1 MAETE
6 NKIEALEQ
14 EAVKE
19 VSEANA
25 ANPMADAPKKNAV
38 AAEPNHL
45 KNDAEDLGAAVVKPT
60 DSNPDATKKVKQVS
74 GQAPQKSQG
83 SADPMPKLSGH
94 NTKLEGAEAEEGS
107 EEIKEGEMP
116 KAALDAL
123 KKHKEKSEDKEPAKD
138 KKEVEETLDAGEDSK
153 MADKKKEVNRKTANI
168 SASYGMKSASYKMKK
183 EEVDEHVDA
192 LIAGQ
197 DDLSEEF
204 KTKAATVF
212 ESAVNSKVKEIA
224 ESMEV
229 EVKETYEQ
237 DIATAK
243 EELTEKVDSYL
254 SYVVEEWM
262 KENEIAL
269 ERGIK
274 GEIAED
280 FITGLKKLFAEHYI
294 DVPDERYNVLEDQAA
309 KIESL
314 EKKLNEQI
322 EKNVELNKENAVKSR
337 KEIMAEVASDL
348 ADTSKEK
355 FAKLAEEIE
364 WSDADSFKSKCETIK
379 ESYFGVKKEE
389 VKDELHDVAAGD
401 EASNEDL
408 SKAMA
413 AYTAAISKTKDI
425 KIS

>member
-1 MAETE
+1 MADTE
-6 NKIEALEQ
+6 KKLEALEQ
-14 EAVKE
+14 EAVA
-19 VSEANA
+19 EANA
-25 ANPMADAPKKNAV
+25 QADAPKKNAV

-123 KKHKEKSEDKEPAKD
+123 KKHKEKSEDKDAED
-138 KKEVEETLDAGEDSK
+138 KKDVKDVKEEDMPKDDEKKTVKAG
-153 MADKKKEVNRKTANI
+153 
-168 SASYGMKSASYKMKK
+168 YMKSSYKMKK
-183 EEVDEHVDA
+183 EEVDEHMDA
-192 LIAGQ
+192 LVAGQ

-224 ESMEV
+224 EQMEADV
-229 EVKETYEQ
+229 QTNYEQ
-237 DIATAK
+237 DIAEAK
-243 EELTEKVDSYL
+243 EALTEKVDSYL

-355 FAKLAEEIE
+355 FVKLAEEIE

-379 ESYFGVKKEE
+379 ESYFGAKAE

>member
-1 MAETE
+1 MADTE
-6 NKIEALEQ
+6 NKLEALEQ
-14 EAVKE
+14 EAVA
-19 VSEANA
+19 EANA
-25 ANPMADAPKKNAV
+25 QADAPKKNAV

-74 GQAPQKSQG
+74 GDAQQKSQG

-123 KKHKEKSEDKEPAKD
+123 KKHKEKSEDKDAED
-138 KKEVEETLDAGEDSK
+138 KKDVKDVKEEDMPKDDEKKTVKAG
-153 MADKKKEVNRKTANI
+153 
-168 SASYGMKSASYKMKK
+168 YMKSSYKMKK
-183 EEVDEHVDA
+183 EEVDEHMDA
-192 LIAGQ
+192 LVAGQ

-224 ESMEV
+224 EQMEADV
-229 EVKETYEQ
+229 QTNYEQ
-237 DIATAK
+237 DIAEAK
-243 EELTEKVDSYL
+243 EALTEKVDSYL

-355 FAKLAEEIE
+355 FVKLAEEIE

>member
-1 MAETE
+1 MADTE
-6 NKIEALEQ
+6 NKLAALEQ
-14 EAVKE
+14 EAVA
-19 VSEANA
+19 EAS
-25 ANPMADAPKKNAV
+25 NPQADAPKKNAV

-83 SADPMPKLSGH
+83 AADPMPTLSGH
-94 NTKLEGAEAEEGS
+94 NTKLEATEAEEGS

-123 KKHKEKSEDKEPAKD
+123 KKHKEKSEDKKEDSKA
-138 KKEVEETLDAGEDSK
+138 KEVEETLDAGEDSK
-153 MADKKKEVNRKTANI
+153 MADKKKEVNQKTANI
-168 SASYGMKSASYKMKK
+168 SASYGAKMASYKMKK
-183 EEVDEHVDA
+183 EEVDEHMDA
-192 LIAGQ
+192 LVAGQ

-224 ESMEV
+224 ESMEADI
-229 EVKETYEQ
+229 KTNYEQ
-237 DIATAK
+237 DVSKHK

-322 EKNVELNKENAVKSR
+322 EKNVELNKDNAEKTR
-337 KEIMAEVASDL
+337 NEIMSEVASDL
-348 ADTSKEK
+348 ADTAKEK

-364 WSDADSFKSKCETIK
+364 WSNADTFKQKCETIK
-379 ESYFGVKKEE
+379 ESYFGAKKEE

-401 EASNEDL
+401 ELSNEDL

-413 AYTAAISKTKDI
+413 AYTAAISKTKDL
-425 KIS
+425 KL

>member
-1 MAETE
+1 MADTE
-6 NKIEALEQ
+6 NKLEALEQ
-14 EAVKE
+14 EAVA
-19 VSEANA
+19 EANA
-25 ANPMADAPKKNAV
+25 QADAPKKNAV

-60 DSNPDATKKVKQVS
+60 DSNPDATKKTKQVS
-74 GQAPQKSQG
+74 GDAQQKSQG
-83 SADPMPKLSGH
+83 SADPMPTLAGH
-94 NTKLEGAEAEEGS
+94 NTKLENAEANEGS

-123 KKHKEKSEDKEPAKD
+123 KKHKEKSEDKNSKAKD
-138 KKEVEETLDAGEDSK
+138 VEETMDAGEDSK
-153 MADKKKEVNRKTANI
+153 MADKKKEVNQKTANV
-168 SASYGMKSASYKMKK
+168 SEMGTKMASYKMKK
-183 EEVDEHVDA
+183 EETAEHVNA

-204 KTKAATVF
+204 KEKAATVF

-224 ESMEV
+224 ESMEA
-229 EVKETYEQ
+229 EINEINEQ
-237 DIATAK
+237 DVAKHK

-294 DVPDERYNVLEDQAA
+294 DVPDERYNVLEDQAN

-322 EKNVELNKENAVKSR
+322 EKNVELNKDNADKTR
-337 KEIMAEVASDL
+337 TEIMSEVASGL
-348 ADTSKEK
+348 ADTAKEK

-364 WSDADSFKSKCETIK
+364 WSDADSFKTKCETIK
-379 ESYFGVKKEE
+379 ESYFGKKEE
-389 VKDELHDVAAGD
+389 VKDQLHDVAAGD
-401 EASNEDL
+401 ELSNEDL

-413 AYTAAISKTKDI
+413 AYTAAISKTKDM

>member
-1 MAETE
+1 MADTE
-6 NKIEALEQ
+6 NKLEALEQ
-14 EAVKE
+14 EV
-19 VSEANA
+19 VEAS
-25 ANPMADAPKKNAV
+25 ANPQADAPKKNAV
-38 AAEPNHL
+38 AAEPSKLSNE
-45 KNDAEDLGAAVVKPT
+45 AEDLGPAVVKPT

-74 GQAPQKSQG
+74 GDAQQKSQG
-83 SADPMPKLSGH
+83 AADPMPKLDSKMPGKAMEE
-94 NTKLEGAEAEEGS
+94 TEAEEGS

-123 KKHKEKSEDKEPAKD
+123 KKHKEKSEDKDADKKDEKEVKEMDHMDKD
-138 KKEVEETLDAGEDSK
+138 KKKMEPVKAG
-153 MADKKKEVNRKTANI
+153 
-168 SASYGMKSASYKMKK
+168 YMKSSYKMKK
-183 EEVDEHVDA
+183 EEVDEHMNA
-192 LIAGQ
+192 LVAGQ

-224 ESMEV
+224 EAMEADV
-229 EVKETYEQ
+229 QTNYEQ
-237 DIATAK
+237 DIAKAK

-280 FITGLKKLFAEHYI
+280 FISGLKKLFAEHYI
-294 DVPDERYNVLEDQAA
+294 DVPDEKYNVLEDQAS
-309 KIESL
+309 KIEEL

-322 EKNVELNKENAVKSR
+322 EKNVELNKDNAEKSR
-337 KEIMAEVASDL
+337 KEIMAEVAGDL
-348 ADTSKEK
+348 ADTAKEK

-364 WSDADSFKSKCETIK
+364 WSDAESFKQKCETIK
-379 ESYFGVKKEE
+379 ESYFGKKEE
-389 VKDELHDVAAGD
+389 VKDKLDDVAAGD
-401 EASNEDL
+401 TSADNVDL

-425 KIS
+425 KLSNS

>member
-1 MAETE
+1 MADTE
-6 NKIEALEQ
+6 NKLEALEQ
-14 EAVKE
+14 EV
-19 VSEANA
+19 VEAS
-25 ANPMADAPKKNAV
+25 ANPQADAPKKNAV
-38 AAEPNHL
+38 AAEPSKLSNE
-45 KNDAEDLGAAVVKPT
+45 AEDLGAAVVKPT

-74 GQAPQKSQG
+74 GDAQQKSQG
-83 SADPMPKLSGH
+83 AADPMPKLDSKMPGKAMEE
-94 NTKLEGAEAEEGS
+94 TEAEEGS

-123 KKHKEKSEDKEPAKD
+123 KKHKEKSEDKDADKKDEKEVKEMDHMDKD
-138 KKEVEETLDAGEDSK
+138 KKKMEPVKAG
-153 MADKKKEVNRKTANI
+153 
-168 SASYGMKSASYKMKK
+168 YMKSSYKMKK
-183 EEVDEHVDA
+183 EEVDEHMNA
-192 LIAGQ
+192 LVAGQ

-224 ESMEV
+224 EQMEADV
-229 EVKETYEQ
+229 QTNYEQ
-237 DIATAK
+237 DIAKAK

-280 FITGLKKLFAEHYI
+280 FISGLKKLFAEHYI
-294 DVPDERYNVLEDQAA
+294 DVPDEKYNVLEDQAS
-309 KIESL
+309 KIEEL

-322 EKNVELNKENAVKSR
+322 EKNVELNKDNADKSR

-348 ADTSKEK
+348 ADTAKEK

-364 WSDADSFKSKCETIK
+364 WSDAESFKKKCETIK
-379 ESYFGVKKEE
+379 ESYFGKKEE
-389 VKDELHDVAAGD
+389 VKDKLDDVAAGD

-408 SKAMA
+408 SQAMA

-425 KIS
+425 KLSNS

>member
-1 MAETE
+1 MADTE
-6 NKIEALEQ
+6 NKLEALEQ
-14 EAVKE
+14 EV
-19 VSEANA
+19 VEAS
-25 ANPMADAPKKNAV
+25 ANPQADAPKKNAV
-38 AAEPNHL
+38 AAEPSKLSNE
-45 KNDAEDLGAAVVKPT
+45 AEDLGPAVVKPT
-60 DSNPDATKKVKQVS
+60 DSNPDATKKTKQVS
-74 GQAPQKSQG
+74 GDAQQKSQG
-83 SADPMPKLSGH
+83 AADPMPKLDSKMPGKAMEE
-94 NTKLEGAEAEEGS
+94 TEAEEGS

-123 KKHKEKSEDKEPAKD
+123 KKHKEKSEDKEDKKDEKEVKEMDMPKDDMKKD
-138 KKEVEETLDAGEDSK
+138 KKPVNAMMK
-153 MADKKKEVNRKTANI
+153 M
-168 SASYGMKSASYKMKK
+168 ASYKMKK
-183 EEVDEHVDA
+183 EEVDEHMNA
-192 LIAGQ
+192 LVAGQ

-224 ESMEV
+224 EAMEADV
-229 EVKETYEQ
+229 QTNYEQ
-237 DIATAK
+237 DIAKAK

-280 FITGLKKLFAEHYI
+280 FISGLKKLFAEHYI
-294 DVPDERYNVLEDQAA
+294 DVPDEKYNVLEDQAS
-309 KIESL
+309 KIEEL

-322 EKNVELNKENAVKSR
+322 EKNVELNKDNAEKSR
-337 KEIMAEVASDL
+337 KEIMAEVAGDL
-348 ADTSKEK
+348 ADTAKEK

-364 WSDADSFKSKCETIK
+364 WSDAESFKKKCETIK
-379 ESYFGVKKEE
+379 ESYFGKKEE
-389 VKDELHDVAAGD
+389 VKDKLDDVAAGD

-408 SKAMA
+408 SQAMA

-425 KIS
+425 KLSNS

>member
-1 MAETE
+1 MADTE
-6 NKIEALEQ
+6 NKLEALEQ
-14 EAVKE
+14 EAVA
-19 VSEANA
+19 EAS
-25 ANPMADAPKKNAV
+25 ANPQADAPKKNAV
-38 AAEPNHL
+38 AAEPSHIAKMN
-45 KNDAEDLGAAVVKPT
+45 NAEDLGPAVVKPT
-60 DSNPDATKKVKQVS
+60 DSNPDATKKSKQVS
-74 GQAPQKSQG
+74 GDAQQKSQG
-83 SADPMPKLSGH
+83 AAEPMPKLSGH
-94 NTKLEGAEAEEGS
+94 NTKLESTETEEGS

-123 KKHKEKSEDKEPAKD
+123 KKHKEKSEEKEDKKDEKEVKEMDHMDKD
-138 KKEVEETLDAGEDSK
+138 KKKMEPVKAG
-153 MADKKKEVNRKTANI
+153 
-168 SASYGMKSASYKMKK
+168 YMKSSYKMKK
-183 EEVDEHVDA
+183 EEVDEHMNA
-192 LIAGQ
+192 LVAGQ

-224 ESMEV
+224 ETMEADV
-229 EVKETYEQ
+229 QTNYEQ
-237 DIATAK
+237 DIAKAK

-280 FITGLKKLFAEHYI
+280 FISGLKKLFAEHYI
-294 DVPDERYNVLEDQAA
+294 DVPDEKYNVLEDQAS
-309 KIESL
+309 KIEDL

-322 EKNVELNKENAVKSR
+322 EKNVELNKDNADKSR

-348 ADTSKEK
+348 ADTAKEK

-364 WSDADSFKSKCETIK
+364 WSDAESFKKKCETIK
-379 ESYFGVKKEE
+379 ESYFGKKEE
-389 VKDELHDVAAGD
+389 VKDKLDDVAAGD

-408 SKAMA
+408 SQAMA

-425 KIS
+425 KLSNS

>member
-1 MAETE
+1 MADTE
-6 NKIEALEQ
+6 KKLEALEQ
-14 EAVKE
+14 EAVA
-19 VSEANA
+19 EAST
-25 ANPMADAPKKNAV
+25 NPQADAPKKNAV

-60 DSNPDATKKVKQVS
+60 DSNPDATKKIKQVS
-74 GQAPQKSQG
+74 GDAQQKSQG
-83 SADPMPKLSGH
+83 AADAMPKLAGH
-94 NTKLEGAEAEEGS
+94 NTKLESTEAEESS

-123 KKHKEKSEDKEPAKD
+123 KKHKEKSEDKESED
-138 KKEVEETLDAGEDSK
+138 KKDVKDVKEMDMPKD
-153 MADKKKEVNRKTANI
+153 DKKKMEPVKAG
-168 SASYGMKSASYKMKK
+168 YMKSSYKMKK
-183 EEVDEHVDA
+183 EETDEHINA
-192 LIAGQ
+192 LVAGQ

-224 ESMEV
+224 EIMEADY
-229 EVKETYEQ
+229 TNQLEQ
-237 DIATAK
+237 DSAKAK

-294 DVPDERYNVLEDQAA
+294 DVPDDKYNVLEDQAS
-309 KIESL
+309 KIEDL

-322 EKNVELNKENAVKSR
+322 EKNVELNKDNAEKTR
-337 KEIMAEVASDL
+337 NEIMSEVASDL
-348 ADTSKEK
+348 ADTAKEK

-364 WSDADSFKSKCETIK
+364 WSDAESFKKKCETIK
-379 ESYFGVKKEE
+379 ESYFGKKEE
-389 VKDELHDVAAGD
+389 VKDKLDDVAAGD
-401 EASNEDL
+401 ESNVDL
-408 SKAMA
+408 SQAMA

>member
-1 MAETE
+1 MADTE
-6 NKIEALEQ
+6 NKLEALEQ
-14 EAVKE
+14 EV
-19 VSEANA
+19 VEASV
-25 ANPMADAPKKNAV
+25 NPQADAPKKNAV
-38 AAEPNHL
+38 AAEPSHIAKMN
-45 KNDAEDLGAAVVKPT
+45 NAEDLGPAVVKPT
-60 DSNPDATKKVKQVS
+60 DSNPDATKKSKQVS
-74 GQAPQKSQG
+74 GDAQQKSQG
-83 SADPMPKLSGH
+83 APEAMPTLSGH
-94 NTKLEGAEAEEGS
+94 NTKLENAEAEEGS

-123 KKHKEKSEDKEPAKD
+123 KKHKEKSEEKEDKKDEKEVKEMDHMDKD
-138 KKEVEETLDAGEDSK
+138 KKKMEPVKAG
-153 MADKKKEVNRKTANI
+153 
-168 SASYGMKSASYKMKK
+168 YMKSSYKMKK
-183 EEVDEHVDA
+183 EEVDEHMNA
-192 LIAGQ
+192 LVAGQ

-224 ESMEV
+224 EEMEA
-229 EVKETYEQ
+229 EVQTNYEQ
-237 DIATAK
+237 DIAKAK
-243 EELTEKVDSYL
+243 AELTEKVDSYL

-280 FITGLKKLFAEHYI
+280 FISGLKKLFAEHYI
-294 DVPDERYNVLEDQAA
+294 DVPDEKYNVLEDQAQ
-309 KIESL
+309 KIEDL

-322 EKNVELNKENAVKSR
+322 EKNVELNKDNADKSR

-348 ADTSKEK
+348 ADTAKEK

-364 WSDADSFKSKCETIK
+364 WSDAESFKKKCETIK
-379 ESYFGVKKEE
+379 ESYFGKKEE
-389 VKDELHDVAAGD
+389 VKDKLDDVAAGD

-408 SKAMA
+408 SQAMA

-425 KIS
+425 KLSNS

>member
-1 MAETE
+1 MADTE
-6 NKIEALEQ
+6 NKLEALEQ
-14 EAVKE
+14 EV
-19 VSEANA
+19 VEAS
-25 ANPMADAPKKNAV
+25 ANPQADAPKKNAV
-38 AAEPNHL
+38 AAEPSKLSNE
-45 KNDAEDLGAAVVKPT
+45 AEDLGPAVVKPT
-60 DSNPDATKKVKQVS
+60 DSNPDATKKTKQVS
-74 GQAPQKSQG
+74 GDAQQKNQG
-83 SADPMPKLSGH
+83 AADPMPKLKESEE
-94 NTKLEGAEAEEGS
+94 TEEGS

-123 KKHKEKSEDKEPAKD
+123 KKHKEKSEEKEDKKDEKEVKEMDMPKDDMKKD
-138 KKEVEETLDAGEDSK
+138 KKPMNAMMSPK
-153 MADKKKEVNRKTANI
+153 M
-168 SASYGMKSASYKMKK
+168 ASYKMKK
-183 EEVDEHVDA
+183 EEVDEHMNA
-192 LIAGQ
+192 LVAGQ

-224 ESMEV
+224 EQMEADV
-229 EVKETYEQ
+229 QTNYEQ
-237 DIATAK
+237 DVAKAK

-280 FITGLKKLFAEHYI
+280 FISGLKKLFAEHYI
-294 DVPDERYNVLEDQAA
+294 DVPDEKYNVLEDQAS
-309 KIESL
+309 KIEEL

-322 EKNVELNKENAVKSR
+322 EKNVELNKDNADKSR
-337 KEIMAEVASDL
+337 KEIMAEVAGDL
-348 ADTSKEK
+348 ADTAKEK

-364 WSDADSFKSKCETIK
+364 WSDADSFKQKCETIK
-379 ESYFGVKKEE
+379 ESYFGKKEE
-389 VKDELHDVAAGD
+389 VKDKLDDVAAGD
-401 EASNEDL
+401 TSADNVDL

-425 KIS
+425 KLSNS